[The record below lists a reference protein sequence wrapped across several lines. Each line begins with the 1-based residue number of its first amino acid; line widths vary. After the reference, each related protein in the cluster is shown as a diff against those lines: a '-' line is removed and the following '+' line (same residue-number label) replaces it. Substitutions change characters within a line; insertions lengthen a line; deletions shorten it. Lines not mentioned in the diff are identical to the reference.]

1 MLVKLLTLAPAAERM
16 RRHRAAARA
25 FASADGD
32 AAETITVVI
41 RRPGHT
47 GTAGPDPRDDPP
59 QRCLGR
65 YRAGIG
71 QRAVRL
77 HLRRQALPL
86 TRPRSARPRASGGC
100 GPRPIG
106 EDAAPTGPRP
116 FWAGV
121 TRWHTYRTKA
131 ALLGLTSPNC
141 APARVLGR
149 SSRLAREFG

>member
-86 TRPRSARPRASGGC
+86 TRAKKRRPRASGGS
-100 GPRPIG
+100 GPRLIV
-106 EDAAPTGPRP
+106 EDQHRRDGVPFGP
-116 FWAGV
+116 V
-121 TRWHTYRTKA
+121 
-131 ALLGLTSPNC
+131 
-141 APARVLGR
+141 
-149 SSRLAREFG
+149 